1 MARKG
6 RNIGRK
12 NRYRDDD
19 IKEATG
25 NVTGTRAASKQIEDA
40 VSEAAG
46 YGERNPTEEFIGAER
61 PKKTYKEDAADVRG
75 SMGTQ
80 KFAMGGD
87 VRYNPSR
94 GRTY

>member
-1 MARKG
+1 MAKKG
-6 RNIGRK
+6 RNIGPK

-46 YGERNPTEEFIGAER
+46 YGERNPTEELWEQSDQR
-61 PKKTYKEDAADVRG
+61 KRTKKMLR
-75 SMGTQ
+75 M
-80 KFAMGGD
+80 
-87 VRYNPSR
+87 
-94 GRTY
+94 